1 MKHIAQHIVI
11 HYAGIELQVVKN
23 TEGKDCVPLKP
34 IAEMFGL
41 HWQSQHAKVSEGWN
55 TRLMGVCILDIPY
68 AGGGQQRQQTCIL
81 LSRVA
86 AYLMT
91 INPEKVRAAGN
102 SDGADY
108 LEAKLLEWH
117 DVIHDYEE
125 LGYAVNPNHPDQ
137 QRNRERVQ
145 KHLMQLVKAHETT
158 KEPAN
163 RKLLQTMVAE
173 AAIDA
178 GLPYQPDLLDAGG

>member
-1 MKHIAQHIVI
+1 MKHITQHIVI

-41 HWQSQHAKVSEGWN
+41 VWQGQHAKVSEGWN
-55 TRLMGVCILDIPY
+55 ARLLGVCIIHTYD

-137 QRNRERVQ
+137 LRNRERMQ
-145 KHLMQLVKAHETT
+145 KHLMQLVKAQEST

-163 RKLLQTMVAE
+163 RKLIQGMVADY
-173 AAIDA
+173 AINA